1 MSSTPLQTQFDN
13 ITSTINLFKSQLNAL
28 THDLKLLEKN
38 VKKEINTMKK
48 NEKKNKKGGNKNPSG
63 FAKPSK
69 VTDELCAFMNEK
81 EGSEIARTSVTKALI
96 EYIEKHNLQFSENK
110 QIIIP
115 DEKLKILL
123 GINEGDKVTYF
134 TLQKFMNKHFIK
146 NLLPVPESALI
157 C

>member
-1 MSSTPLQTQFDN
+1 MNPLQTQFDN
-13 ITSTINLFKSQLNAL
+13 ITSTINLFKAQLN
-28 THDLKLLEKN
+28 TISQELKLLEKN
-38 VKKEINTMKK
+38 VKKEIKMMKK
-48 NEKKNKKGGNKNPSG
+48 QEKKKGGNKSPSG

-96 EYIEKHNLQFSENK
+96 EYIEKHNLQNSENK
-110 QIIIP
+110 QIIVP

-123 GINEGDKVTYF
+123 GINEGEKVTYF

-146 NLLPVPESALI
+146 PVNVSSSISEL
-157 C
+157 